1 MSLNC
6 KIIYIIQSNVI
17 FVKNFC
23 FKDAVK
29 VKRFYVENDDD
40 FVSQIFERNFFANI
54 NSSFCLVQQI
64 TPEDEKKY
72 FIFGVKFDDL
82 YIFVCCY
89 INIYYFQ
96 NSKKQNSKNIF
107 VYEKTYLFIST
118 EPLCKLFEK
127 IFNFILNYKKLSFYQ
142 NLEDYNSLLE
152 QNKLDAFHT
161 KNIEKVFFFI
171 ITYRQVLL

>member
-6 KIIYIIQSNVI
+6 KVIYIIQSNVI

-82 YIFVCCY
+82 YIFVCSY
-89 INIYYFQ
+89 IINLLFLEFKKA
-96 NSKKQNSKNIF
+96 KKQAKKVIKKINKLIDYTTKKGYDEF
-107 VYEKTYLFIST
+107 EDLITDLKEKASEIS
-118 EPLCKLFEK
+118 EE
-127 IFNFILNYKKLSFYQ
+127 ILT
-142 NLEDYNSLLE
+142 NLE
-152 QNKLDAFHT
+152 K
-161 KNIEKVFFFI
+161 
-171 ITYRQVLL
+171 

>member
-6 KIIYIIQSNVI
+6 KVIYIIQSNVI

-82 YIFVCCY
+82 YIFVCSY
-89 INIYYFQ
+89 IINLLFLEFKKAKLKKYFC
-96 NSKKQNSKNIF
+96 I
-107 VYEKTYLFIST
+107 
-118 EPLCKLFEK
+118 
-127 IFNFILNYKKLSFYQ
+127 
-142 NLEDYNSLLE
+142 
-152 QNKLDAFHT
+152 
-161 KNIEKVFFFI
+161 
-171 ITYRQVLL
+171 

>member
-6 KIIYIIQSNVI
+6 KVIYIIQSNVI

-82 YIFVCCY
+82 F
-89 INIYYFQ
+89 N
-96 NSKKQNSKNIF
+96 K
-107 VYEKTYLFIST
+107 VYERSLANCIYL
-118 EPLCKLFEK
+118 KK
-127 IFNFILNYKKLSFYQ
+127 WADNYKFTGQS
-142 NLEDYNSLLE
+142 YNKRSL
-152 QNKLDAFHT
+152 F
-161 KNIEKVFFFI
+161 
-171 ITYRQVLL
+171 